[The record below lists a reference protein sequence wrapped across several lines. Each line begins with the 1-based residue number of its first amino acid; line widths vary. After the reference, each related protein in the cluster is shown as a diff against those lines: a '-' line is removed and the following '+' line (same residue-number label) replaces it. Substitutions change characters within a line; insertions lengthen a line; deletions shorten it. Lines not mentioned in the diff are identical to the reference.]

1 MSRVGDRR
9 VEPFAYHRAV
19 AAALHVRERLTRP
32 GALRRLVVCGCLAA
46 TLVALAI
53 RYPQSFADANDDAR
67 ANASLD
73 YLDRMLGGGNSVL
86 PDQAIALEARGRI
99 PADETFT
106 VAVGEPRPEWPP
118 LATQVSVDAY
128 LRYFLLP
135 RRPSDSAPWVI
146 CLGCDRSSY
155 PGAIPVW
162 QDVEEGLSIL
172 RSPA

>member
-1 MSRVGDRR
+1 MC
-9 VEPFAYHRAV
+9 A
-19 AAALHVRERLTRP
+19 
-32 GALRRLVVCGCLAA
+32 CIAA

-53 RYPQSFADANDDAR
+53 QYPQSFADANDDAR

-73 YLDRMLGGGNSVL
+73 YIDRMLGGGNSVL

-106 VAVGEPRPEWPP
+106 VAVGEPRPGWSP

-135 RRPSDSAPWVI
+135 RRPSEGGPWVI
-146 CLGCDRSSY
+146 CVGCDPSSY
-155 PGAIPVW
+155 PGATAVW
-162 QDVEEGLSIL
+162 QDDENGLAIL
-172 RSPA
+172 RRPA